1 MDTPTGASEELLDA
15 TLGSFMERVASPDN
29 PLGGGSAAAVVVGI
43 AAALVGMA
51 ARASSEWKEAA
62 GAIVQADKLRSRSA
76 PLAQSDADVFAE
88 ARETLSRRST
98 LEPERRDETIRMAL
112 AQAAEVPLLIAATA
126 CDVSALA
133 AHVAENGAGE
143 VRGDAGVA
151 AVLAESAAR
160 AAANL
165 VQVNLATM
173 PDDERLGRA
182 RRFVSESA
190 AHARRAIGES
200 S

>member
-1 MDTPTGASEELLDA
+1 M
-15 TLGSFMERVASPDN
+15 GSFLDRVGSPDD
-29 PLGGGSAAAVVVGI
+29 PFGGGSAAAVVVGI

-51 ARASSEWKEAA
+51 ARASSEWNEAG
-62 GAIVQADKLRSRSA
+62 GAIVQADELRSRSA
-76 PLAQSDADVFAE
+76 PLARADADVYAE

-98 LEPERRDETIRMAL
+98 IEPESRDETIRVAL
-112 AQAAEVPLLIAATA
+112 AQAADVPLLIAATA

-173 PDDERLGRA
+173 PEDDRLAARAARLGERGA
-182 RRFVSESA
+182 RSA
-190 AHARRAIGES
+190 GGLGKQLTQRGRGGE
-200 S
+200 